1 MVHHNKNQDQIS
13 AFLGRLIHENRGNLP
28 VSCGKLENLLE
39 YYNGEKAL
47 EKTSGE
53 FKSYMDAHELN
64 SGADVSSVVKAL
76 KEVIA
81 IIDHVSK
88 DNSNNIPASVVTFQV
103 NAKNFVAET
112 LQNPLPLSFSTDV
125 SNMKNA
131 VAAFEKAAHAMLD
144 VQAFKALDGK
154 LESANK
160 AIVALVDGKDT
171 GASDATLKE
180 LIDSVS
186 TKVSDVLS
194 NANLLY
200 VPLNTFDS
208 TDSTTEMSTNLSE
221 VSPRITILLESVK
234 SAPAEVIFDINYILA
249 DINQNEPNSF
259 GDHLVTLDTALNTQ
273 YERLDSKMHYLD
285 YKAIVLECANDLIGV
300 IEY

>member
-1 MVHHNKNQDQIS
+1 MVHHNKNQDQMS

-53 FKSYMDAHELN
+53 FKSYMDAHALN
-64 SGADVSSVVKAL
+64 SGADVSSVVEAL

-88 DNSNNIPASVVTFQV
+88 DNPNNIPASVVTFQV
-103 NAKNFVAET
+103 NAKNFVAKA
-112 LQNPLPLSFSTDV
+112 LQGQLNFSIDV

-131 VAAFEKAAHAMLD
+131 VAAFENAAHAKLD

-200 VPLNTFDS
+200 VPLNTFDP
-208 TDSTTEMSTNLSE
+208 TDSTKQGKFLNDLIDAAEKFVDDLAQSNL
-221 VSPRITILLESVK
+221 
-234 SAPAEVIFDINYILA
+234 
-249 DINQNEPNSF
+249 PNSF
-259 GDHLVTLDTALNTQ
+259 WPTDVPTLQTAWSASDTQLDALIKVMGVQDLVAQCVGDIELSRYTQ
-273 YERLDSKMHYLD
+273 CDNGICE
-285 YKAIVLECANDLIGV
+285 E
-300 IEY
+300 

>member
-1 MVHHNKNQDQIS
+1 MVHHNENKDQTA

-28 VSCGKLENLLE
+28 ASCGELENLLE
-39 YYNGEKAL
+39 HYNAEKAL

-53 FKSYMDAHELN
+53 FESYMAAYELN

-81 IIDHVSK
+81 IFDHISK
-88 DNSNNIPASVVTFQV
+88 DKSNNINASIVNFQV

-131 VAAFEKAAHAMLD
+131 VAAFEKAAHAKLD

-160 AIVALVDGKDT
+160 AIVALVDGKNT
-171 GASDATLKE
+171 GASDDALKE

-208 TDSTTEMSTNLSE
+208 TDSTKQAKFLNDLIDAAEKFVDDLAQSNL
-221 VSPRITILLESVK
+221 
-234 SAPAEVIFDINYILA
+234 
-249 DINQNEPNSF
+249 PNSF
-259 GDHLVTLDTALNTQ
+259 WPTDVPTLQAAWSASDTQLDALVEFQAF
-273 YERLDSKMHYLD
+273 
-285 YKAIVLECANDLIGV
+285 
-300 IEY
+300 